1 MSDNDSPNPYQ
12 VTFQEDETPV
22 VSLGDIRFIRR
33 KPMPCKV
40 TGSLIRRVT
49 WYTFFGKFWYFIG
62 FGLLQVIMGGA
73 SVLAGYVAGHILLA
87 IAYFTVGASHLSAEL
102 DFFLVLLFLAV
113 FLFFEFIG
121 YSIVASGTMRFI
133 QDNKIIFR
141 EQSAKNTKRML
152 TVWCNCFC
160 YGLICLL
167 MLLPVWVMLIASVIG
182 QEIFR
187 NVSPSN
193 FWRAI
198 FCAGLGL
205 FVVLGMF
212 VVGRYAIGLHYIIDR
227 NVGCLTALRRTANF
241 TRGNG
246 FHIAVSFLM
255 HCVILVVISIVVFTS
270 GVAIV
275 ENTFMVGGG
284 WHPPILIL
292 GFFAS
297 VLGVSMTIVCAY
309 LHCWLA
315 VTYHLTTGQ
324 YDNPAA
330 PINDDW

>member
-62 FGLLQVIMGGA
+62 LGLLQVVMGGA
-73 SVLAGYVAGHILLA
+73 LFVGVTYVMIVVVARLSIGNSPPSEPGQFCLA
-87 IAYFTVGASHLSAEL
+87 
-102 DFFLVLLFLAV
+102 LLFLAAV
-113 FLFFEFIG
+113 LFFEFLG
-121 YSIVASGTMRFI
+121 YSIVASGTMRFL
-133 QDNKIIFR
+133 QDKKIVFR

-167 MLLPVWVMLIASVIG
+167 MLLPVWVMLLASLIEMETNGGWNIWNMVLY
-182 QEIFR
+182 
-187 NVSPSN
+187 P
-193 FWRAI
+193 
-198 FCAGLGL
+198 GLLL
-205 FVVLGMF
+205 FVWLGMF

-246 FHIAVSFLM
+246 TVIAVSFLV
-255 HCVILVVISIVVFTS
+255 HCSILAVISFAAFISAVAVLDFYLDIAAALVFLALDM
-270 GVAIV
+270 GVC
-275 ENTFMVGGG
+275 
-284 WHPPILIL
+284 L
-292 GFFAS
+292 
-297 VLGVSMTIVCAY
+297 TITCAY

-315 VTYHLTTGQ
+315 VTYHLVTGQ

-330 PINDDW
+330 PINDEW